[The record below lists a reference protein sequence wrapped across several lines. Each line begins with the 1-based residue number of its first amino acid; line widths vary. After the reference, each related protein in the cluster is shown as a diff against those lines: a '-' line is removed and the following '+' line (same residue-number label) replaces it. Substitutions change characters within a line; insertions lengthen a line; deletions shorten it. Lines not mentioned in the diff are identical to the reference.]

1 MSHIS
6 AEFVLKK

>member
-6 AEFVLKK
+6 

>member
-6 AEFVLKK
+6 GQ

>member
-6 AEFVLKK
+6 CR

>member
-6 AEFVLKK
+6 I